1 MGVGYREEFLAGTN
15 ERARVPFSAP
25 GERAGGASQPHAP
38 RSRVPRAAPSAQRSV
53 GLAEAAGAAVPVPAG
68 ARTCG
73 GGGRSWR
80 TPRCRGWPWPRDS
93 SWLCRC
99 CCPRPSC
106 LAESGRS
113 RRWRPKVSAGRLPY
127 PEPQGEHERL
137 EPRWREG
144 GRGALR
150 PRGVC
155 EVPSARVLLAPAG
168 SGRTGS
174 LQAFACRSARRR
186 AWTHSPVALTSSPR
200 WPNSTTHCLPKC
212 FESGGLPLE
221 FPFLGC
227 PCAFSRAF
235 E

>member
-1 MGVGYREEFLAGTN
+1 MGVGYREEFLAGTY

-25 GERAGGASQPHAP
+25 GDRAGGANQPHAP

-106 LAESGRS
+106 PAESGRS
-113 RRWRPKVSAGRLPY
+113 RRRRPKVSAGRLPH

-137 EPRWREG
+137 EPCWREG
-144 GRGALR
+144 GRGGLR
-150 PRGVC
+150 PRGVW
-155 EVPSARVLLAPAG
+155 EVPSARVHLAPAG

-174 LQAFACRSARRR
+174 LKASPAGAHADEPGR
-186 AWTHSPVALTSSPR
+186 AVLLLSP
-200 WPNSTTHCLPKC
+200 
-212 FESGGLPLE
+212 LPLAGLTRLVTICPRALSQE
-221 FPFLGC
+221 GSHLNSPF
-227 PCAFSRAF
+227 
-235 E
+235 